1 MNGRRASLVC
11 IAASL
16 SWLPV
21 ASHGQPLPKPRVG
34 WLSTAPH
41 PFIADFRQE
50 FRDLGYGEGR
60 EVVVEERYAALAR
73 ESLVDL
79 ATQLVALKVN
89 VIVAS
94 GFAAGQAAKR
104 ATGSVPIVAVT
115 RDLVEGGL
123 AASLARP
130 GANATGISIMS
141 AELGAKWVELL
152 RETIPNVSRIAFLRD
167 AADAPPWTMTDAAA
181 RAVGVAPLH
190 LETRR
195 AEELPQAFEDSIRVG
210 AQGIVVMASPLFASQ
225 KALLVALAAQHRMPA
240 MYEHS
245 NFVEAGGL
253 MSYGPD
259 LHETFRRVAHYVD
272 RILRGAK
279 PGNLP
284 VEQPTRF
291 ELVLNMRTAHTLG
304 LTVPRS
310 IVLRADK
317 VID

>member
-1 MNGRRASLVC
+1 M
-11 IAASL
+11 
-16 SWLPV
+16 
-21 ASHGQPLPKPRVG
+21 
-34 WLSTAPH
+34 
-41 PFIADFRQE
+41 
-50 FRDLGYGEGR
+50 GYRESR
-60 EVVVEERYAALAR
+60 EVVIEERYATMAR
-73 ESLVDL
+73 DSLVDL
-79 ATQLVALKVN
+79 ATQLVALRVD

-94 GFAAGQAAKR
+94 GFAAGRAAKR
-104 ATGSVPIVAVT
+104 ATGSTPIVAVT

-130 GANATGISIMS
+130 GGNATGISIMS

-152 RETIPNVSRIAFLRD
+152 RETVPNLSRIAFLRD
-167 AADAPPWTMTDAAA
+167 AADAPPWTIMDAAA
-181 RAVGVAPLH
+181 RTVGVTPLH
-190 LETRR
+190 VEARG
-195 AEELPQAFEDSIRVG
+195 AEELAQAFEDSSRVG
-210 AQGIVVMASPLFASQ
+210 AQGIVVLASPLFASQ
-225 KALLVALAAQHRMPA
+225 RDVLVALAAHHRMPA

-272 RILRGAK
+272 RILQGAK

-284 VEQPTRF
+284 VQQPTRF
-291 ELVLNMRTAHTLG
+291 ELVLNMKTAHSLG
-304 LTVPRS
+304 LTIRRS

>member
-1 MNGRRASLVC
+1 
-11 IAASL
+11 
-16 SWLPV
+16 
-21 ASHGQPLPKPRVG
+21 
-34 WLSTAPH
+34 
-41 PFIADFRQE
+41 
-50 FRDLGYGEGR
+50 LGYGEGR

-181 RAVGVAPLH
+181 RAVGVTPLH

-291 ELVLNMRTAHTLG
+291 ELVLNMKTAHTLG

-310 IVLRADK
+310 IMLRADK

>member
-1 MNGRRASLVC
+1 
-11 IAASL
+11 
-16 SWLPV
+16 
-21 ASHGQPLPKPRVG
+21 
-34 WLSTAPH
+34 
-41 PFIADFRQE
+41 
-50 FRDLGYGEGR
+50 LGYGEGR

-181 RAVGVAPLH
+181 RAVGVTPLH

-253 MSYGPD
+253 MSYGPN
-259 LHETFRRVAHYVD
+259 LHEVFRRAAAYVD
-272 RILRGAK
+272 RILKGTK
-279 PGNLP
+279 PADLP

-291 ELVLNMRTAHTLG
+291 ELVVNT
-304 LTVPRS
+304 
-310 IVLRADK
+310 RAAKAQGIAIAPAFMVRVDR
-317 VID
+317 VIE

>member
-1 MNGRRASLVC
+1 MNERRAFLVRIAVSL
-11 IAASL
+11 L
-16 SWLPV
+16 WLPV
-21 ASHGQPLPKPRVG
+21 ASHGQPLTKPRVG

-41 PFIADFRQE
+41 PFIEDFRRE
-50 FRDLGYGEGR
+50 FRELGYR
-60 EVVVEERYAALAR
+60 ESRDAVVEERYAALAN
-73 ESLVDL
+73 ESLFDL
-79 ATQLVALKVN
+79 ATQLVALKVD

-104 ATGSVPIVAVT
+104 ATGSIPIVAVT

-123 AASLARP
+123 AANLAQP
-130 GANATGISIMS
+130 GANATGIAIMS

-152 RETIPNVSRIAFLRD
+152 REAVPNLSRIAFLRD
-167 AADAPPWTMTDAAA
+167 AADAPPWTMMDAAA
-181 RAVGVAPLH
+181 RAVGVTPLH
-190 LETRR
+190 LEARR
-195 AEELPQAFEDSIRVG
+195 AEELPQAFEDSIRAG
-210 AQGIVVMASPLFASQ
+210 AQGIVVLASPLFASQ
-225 KALLVALAAQHRMPA
+225 KSLLVALAARHRMPA

-259 LHETFRRVAHYVD
+259 LHETFRRVANYVD

-284 VEQPTRF
+284 VQQPTRF
-291 ELVLNMRTAHTLG
+291 ELVLNMKTAHTLG